1 MHVYVPIFLIF
12 FVLDKTLKFRVS
24 QKSVTTNNISH
35 LSVRAI
41 VQDIEHNT
49 EVVCQNGQTQYRII
63 IPVSYIPDVFQIEI
77 LL

>member
-1 MHVYVPIFLIF
+1 MHY
-12 FVLDKTLKFRVS
+12 RVS
-24 QKSVTTNNISH
+24 QKSVTTNNISN

-49 EVVCQNGQTQYRII
+49 EVVCQNGQTQYHII
-63 IPVSYIPDVFQIEI
+63 IPVSHIPDVFQIEI